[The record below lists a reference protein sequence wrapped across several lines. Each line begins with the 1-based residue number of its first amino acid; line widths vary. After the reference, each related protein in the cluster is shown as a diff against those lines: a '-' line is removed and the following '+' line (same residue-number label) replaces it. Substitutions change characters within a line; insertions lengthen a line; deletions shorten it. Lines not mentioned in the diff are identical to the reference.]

1 MWNERSVAHTSCI
14 IMSDKKK
21 SIKKP
26 FEENKSLAKKQI
38 VATIVFNVLFFTLG
52 KSLVPIDTS
61 QLTTPTD
68 RLIYTIR
75 WLFLS
80 SLTIM
85 FAMFGVLRVRG
96 NTDAIDPL
104 NGSAENLVELP
115 NRILRNTIEQF
126 LLHASAVLTFST
138 FLDESNMNNIPLMV
152 VLFILGRLFY
162 AVGYSSAPMHRPF
175 GFHVTF
181 GPTFV
186 TYIRCTYNVVS
197 TLIF

>member
-1 MWNERSVAHTSCI
+1 
-14 IMSDKKK
+14 MSDKNKN
-21 SIKKP
+21 IKKP

-38 VATIVFNVLFFTLG
+38 VATIIFNVLFFAVG
-52 KSLVPIDTS
+52 KSLPIDTS

-68 RLIYTIR
+68 RLTYTIR

-115 NRILRNTIEQF
+115 NRILRNTTEQF
-126 LLHASAVLTFST
+126 LLHAFAVLTFST
-138 FLDESNMNNIPLMV
+138 FLDESSMNNIPLMV
-152 VLFILGRLFY
+152 VLFILGRFFY
-162 AVGYSSAPMHRPF
+162 AVGFSSAAMHRSF
-175 GFHVTF
+175 GFNMTF
-181 GPTFV
+181 GPTFI
-186 TYIRCTYNVVS
+186 TYIRCTYNVIS